1 MSSELEKNALE
12 LIQQGKKALEGKK
25 PEHLKGAQ
33 YFIQAGEIYKQLN
46 SYDESINCYNSAFTS
61 FQKLN
66 DNFKMAECYIRNA
79 DNYILLNQNDKTIS
93 CLNSAIDCYI
103 KEKKYEI
110 VFKIYIKY
118 ANDFIEKK
126 NFEVAE
132 NILLICLV
140 NFLYNTDYIYY
151 KIYGEI
157 CLSKYLNILCLNKK
171 YKEAIK
177 ILKEHINVNLSYE
190 KDDFYKINQMYIK
203 LAIIKILNN
212 QQSEVEDIIKDMSK
226 LKYENVNEDIN
237 DLRALINSLDNL
249 NKIQFDYCV
258 YGAYLIFEENLL
270 SNLKEFFNEK
280 KKMIENK

>member
-93 CLNSAIDCYI
+93 CLNM
-103 KEKKYEI
+103 KY
-110 VFKIYIKY
+110 V
-118 ANDFIEKK
+118 NDFMEKK

-237 DLRALINSLDNL
+237 DLRALINSLNNL

-280 KKMIENK
+280 KKNDRK